1 MLCSLIGFGR
11 WNKYYYHII
20 ISSVF
25 RFLKDDILGLST
37 DYQVLT
43 NLKISRHPIMI
54 LLLGFIS
61 ELIIS
66 AILILYQNHKN
77 KQKKKQKIELDLL
90 TKNSAI
96 DKNFKEL
103 KNDTKFI
110 NNISDIKSEK
120 EVKPNTSDS
129 ELANKYK
136 LIYNDIIINQIKLIK
151 KKFTKIYYI

>member
-90 TKNSAI
+90 TKNSVI